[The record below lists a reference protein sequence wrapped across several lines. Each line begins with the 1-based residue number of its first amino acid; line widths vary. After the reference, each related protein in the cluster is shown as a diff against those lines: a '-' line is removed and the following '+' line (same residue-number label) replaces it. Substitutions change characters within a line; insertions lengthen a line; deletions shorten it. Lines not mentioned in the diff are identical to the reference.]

1 MTSIRTQLLRPLD
14 PEWASWLIDV
24 PHDIFHTAA
33 FHAYSEASGEGTA
46 YLAVI
51 GDRHRGLAWPY
62 LLRNVAEVPELAG
75 SEATDVTSVYGY
87 PGPLSW
93 GCAPGDSFLRG
104 AWEELLG
111 LWREQRVVGA
121 FTRFHPLL
129 GNVSVASGF
138 DSEQRRDDDIRS
150 VELFGQT
157 VSINC
162 EIDDEAARADYHKT
176 ARRAIGRA
184 QRKGF
189 TTSEDVHW
197 ESLGDFTRLYRETML
212 LNQASPYYFF
222 SASDF
227 QRLRHDL
234 ADHVHLLVTRSAAD
248 VVASGVVLEF
258 SGIVHT
264 FLSASDRS
272 VRPSPKPLFYDDT
285 RRWARTRGN
294 RVLHLGGGRRSQDDS
309 LLEFKGRFSSR
320 RHPFHVGRW
329 VVDGRAYDELVE
341 TRMAGIG
348 ASRRLEPGFF
358 PVYRAAA
365 IEPPAQNR
373 CPAATQLGERSIY
386 GCELRPGCKVRAR
399 SRASGGN

>member
-1 MTSIRTQLLRPLD
+1 MTSMGTQLLRPRD
-14 PEWASWLIDV
+14 PEWTSWLMDV
-24 PHDIFHTAA
+24 PHDVYHTAA

-62 LLRNVAEVPELAG
+62 LLRDVAEVPELAG

-93 GCAPGDSFLRG
+93 GCAPGDSFLLR

-111 LWREQRVVGA
+111 LWRAQRVVGA

-138 DSEQRRDDDIRS
+138 ESERGRADYTRS
-150 VELFGQT
+150 VELFGRT

-162 EIDDEAARADYHKT
+162 EIDEEAARSDYH
-176 ARRAIGRA
+176 ASVRRAIDRA
-184 QRKGF
+184 RRDGL
-189 TTSEDVHW
+189 TTTEDTDW
-197 ESLGDFTRLYRETML
+197 EGGVDFARLYRETML
-212 LNQASPYYFF
+212 LNRASPYYFF

-227 QRLRHDL
+227 QRLRHEL
-234 ADHVHLLVTRSAAD
+234 TDHVHLLVTRSAAD
-248 VVASGVVLEF
+248 VVASGVLLEF
-258 SGIVHT
+258 NGIAHT
-264 FLSASDRS
+264 FLSASDRN
-272 VRPSPKPLFYDDT
+272 VRPSPKPLFYDDA

-294 RVLHLGGGRRSQDDS
+294 RVLHLGGGRRSRDDS

-329 VVDGRAYDELVE
+329 VVNGRAYDELVE
-341 TRMAGIG
+341 ARMAGIG
-348 ASRRLEPGFF
+348 AARRLEPGFF
-358 PVYRAAA
+358 PAYRAAA
-365 IEPPAQNR
+365 VEPPA
-373 CPAATQLGERSIY
+373 
-386 GCELRPGCKVRAR
+386 PG
-399 SRASGGN
+399 SMSGRHAVP